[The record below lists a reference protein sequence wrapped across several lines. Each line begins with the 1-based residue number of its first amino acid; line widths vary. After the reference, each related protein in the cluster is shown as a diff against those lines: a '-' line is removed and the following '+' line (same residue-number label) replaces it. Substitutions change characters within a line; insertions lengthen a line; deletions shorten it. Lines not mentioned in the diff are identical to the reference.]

1 MPAAL
6 RLQRVTLPV
15 PDLAAA
21 EKFYRWVL
29 AMKEAAAETDPGEA
43 VLGWGR
49 EDRVHLVDA
58 AAIPGARESLSLRM
72 EGLEPAAM
80 ARRLADRGLGP
91 SRVVAFEEDVA
102 EMHAA
107 WPDAEVAVD
116 PDPADSNRY
125 VLSLESP
132 ADVRVDLHV
141 PFPSA
146 SVVARGRH
154 GPFYRRTKDWRGL
167 ENPGILGV
175 TLGAAD
181 PPALAGFLA
190 ALGIR
195 AMADASDPDAPLLAG
210 DHQLRI
216 ERREPSGIYGAA
228 FVVAA
233 ARLPDLVRTL
243 ERFGVQHRLDR
254 NHLLAVD
261 PAGRILAVNGV
272 RSG

>member
-6 RLQRVTLPV
+6 RLQGITLPV
-15 PDLAAA
+15 PDLVEA

-29 AMKEAAAETDPGEA
+29 AMKEAAEESDSGEA
-43 VLGWGR
+43 ALGWGK
-49 EDRVHLVDA
+49 EDRVRLLDA
-58 AAIPGARESLSLRM
+58 SASAGARETISFRM
-72 EGLEPAAM
+72 EAIDPPAM
-80 ARRLADRGLGP
+80 AGRLAKKGLAP
-91 SRVVAFEEDVA
+91 SRVVAFEGDLE
-102 EMHAA
+102 EMRVT
-107 WPDAEVAVD
+107 WPDAEVVSD

-132 ADVRVDLHV
+132 AEVRVDLHV
-141 PFPSA
+141 PLPA
-146 SVVARGRH
+146 AAVVARGRH

-167 ENPGILGV
+167 ENPGLLGA
-175 TLGAAD
+175 TIGAAD
-181 PPALAGFLA
+181 PPVLADFLA
-190 ALGIR
+190 ALDIGR
-195 AMADASDPDAPLLAG
+195 MESGDGEVPFLAG
-210 DHQLRI
+210 DHQIRI
-216 ERREPSGIYGAA
+216 EEREPAGIYGVA

-233 ARLPDLVRTL
+233 SRLPDLVRTL